1 MTLIRS
7 KKTNPPPQTFV
18 GLKMM
23 DEIIIQI
30 DAMAGPRQRAA
41 FIRKA
46 VAEKLA
52 RDERAAA

>member
-1 MTLIRS
+1 MIRS